1 MITPLTKISMIALF
15 SWMIGVSG
23 GISQTALD
31 TYIGQAMSNNLVL
44 QQKNISLQR
53 AQEAL
58 KIARSY
64 YYPSISFK
72 ADYLSGEG
80 GRYIALPLGDLM
92 NPVYSTLNALTGSN
106 AFPQIANQETNF
118 LPNNYY
124 DARVHAQM
132 PLLNTDI
139 MYNKRIQES
148 QILLSELEI
157 EVYKKELVKEIK
169 VAYFRYL
176 SAVQAT
182 RIYES
187 SLGLAKEGLRYN
199 QSLVTNGKA
208 VRAYVLRSES
218 EVRDLESRITEMKQT
233 SDNARRYFN
242 FLINADANA
251 EINIQQP
258 ADSDLTPVKEKMLE
272 NPNVSGRE
280 EMAMMDESEKIYRN
294 LVSMQ
299 NKYWTPQ
306 INGFVDLGSQA
317 QDWEF
322 SDKSRYYF
330 VGVTMEIPL
339 FAGGKNAAEKSQ
351 ANLDLKNQ
359 QLANT
364 YAKQQL
370 QLAAEI
376 AQNQLVIAYENYL
389 SAQKQKQAAS
399 EYERLIDKAYREGVG
414 TFIETIDARNQL
426 TLAGIQENIRK
437 YEVLIALAEYNR
449 QITN

>member
-1 MITPLTKISMIALF
+1 
-15 SWMIGVSG
+15 
-23 GISQTALD
+23 
-31 TYIGQAMSNNLVL
+31 
-44 QQKNISLQR
+44 
-53 AQEAL
+53 
-58 KIARSY
+58 
-64 YYPSISFK
+64 
-72 ADYLSGEG
+72 
-80 GRYIALPLGDLM
+80 
-92 NPVYSTLNALTGSN
+92 LNALTGSN

-258 ADSDLTPVKEKMLE
+258 ADSDLIPVKEKMLE

>member
-1 MITPLTKISMIALF
+1 
-15 SWMIGVSG
+15 
-23 GISQTALD
+23 
-31 TYIGQAMSNNLVL
+31 
-44 QQKNISLQR
+44 
-53 AQEAL
+53 
-58 KIARSY
+58 
-64 YYPSISFK
+64 
-72 ADYLSGEG
+72 
-80 GRYIALPLGDLM
+80 
-92 NPVYSTLNALTGSN
+92 
-106 AFPQIANQETNF
+106 
-118 LPNNYY
+118 
-124 DARVHAQM
+124 
-132 PLLNTDI
+132 
-139 MYNKRIQES
+139 
-148 QILLSELEI
+148 
-157 EVYKKELVKEIK
+157 
-169 VAYFRYL
+169 
-176 SAVQAT
+176 
-182 RIYES
+182 
-187 SLGLAKEGLRYN
+187 
-199 QSLVTNGKA
+199 VTNGKA